1 MRCGM
6 CSTGLLSS
14 PLVTASPEPS
24 TSRVLDAHARLS
36 LGASHHAIYRL
47 VASALAARDIAGRR
61 FIDIGCGR
69 GALRPFVQNRF
80 EEYVG
85 VDGVRYDDFPD
96 AVEFHELDLDGEA
109 RLPASATGADVVAAV
124 ETIEHLENP
133 RALVRQLIRLA
144 RPGGWII
151 LTTPN
156 QRSALSLLT
165 LCVKGQFSAFQDAE
179 YPAHITALL
188 DSDLRRIGAELGLTD
203 AAIEYTERGR
213 IPGTAW
219 HYPRVL
225 TSLLPRAMS
234 DNLLYI
240 ARTSRDVT
248 GPAHR

>member
-1 MRCGM
+1 MY
-6 CSTGLLSS
+6 STELLSS

-24 TSRVLDAHARLS
+24 TNRVLDTHARLS

-47 VASALAARDIAGRR
+47 VASALATRNIAGRR
-61 FIDIGCGR
+61 FVDIGCGS
-69 GALRPFVQNRF
+69 GALRRFVRDRF

-85 VDGVRYDDFPD
+85 VDGVRYDDLPD
-96 AVEFHELDLDGEA
+96 EVEFHQLDLDSEA
-109 RLPASATGADVVAAV
+109 PLSLSVAGADVVVAV

-144 RPGGWII
+144 KPGGWIV

-188 DSDLRRIGAELGLTD
+188 ESDLRRIGAELGLTD
-203 AAIEYTERGR
+203 AAIEYTRHGR
-213 IPGTAW
+213 VPGTPW
-219 HYPRVL
+219 HYPQIL
-225 TSLLPRAMS
+225 TSRMPRAMS

-240 ARTSRDVT
+240 ARTPEDAGPGT
-248 GPAHR
+248 G